1 MLPGC
6 WIKDY
11 QDVGKP
17 LPRCWINCCNTLN
30 IRTLRLSYNIINL
43 YYLNKI
49 YQSIIENDRK
59 SKGEKVL

>member
-1 MLPGC
+1 MLPRC

-17 LPRCWINCCNTLN
+17 LPRSWIHCCNTLN
-30 IRTLRLSYNIINL
+30 IRILRLSYNIINL